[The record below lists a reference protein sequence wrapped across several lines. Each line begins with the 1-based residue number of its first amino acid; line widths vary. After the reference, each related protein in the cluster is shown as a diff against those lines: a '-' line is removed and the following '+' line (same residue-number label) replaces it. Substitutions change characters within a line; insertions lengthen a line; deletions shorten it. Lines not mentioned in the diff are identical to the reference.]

1 MRQNNADW
9 ICAVPYGYYM
19 IDSKNM
25 TYEVDEAC
33 AEVVRR
39 IFEMYNGGMGYKKI
53 ANTLTDEKIPT
64 PRMVEIERKRKMAE
78 LNKKRLILSLRLRLF
93 GLYRPSAEFCKT
105 IFISAHFASENI
117 HASELTD
124 PIKGS
129 TLRKT

>member
-53 ANTLTDEKIPT
+53 ANTLTDEKFQPL
-64 PRMVEIERKRKMAE
+64 EWLKS
-78 LNKKRLILSLRLRLF
+78 N
-93 GLYRPSAEFCKT
+93 
-105 IFISAHFASENI
+105 ASVRWRN
-117 HASELTD
+117 
-124 PIKGS
+124 
-129 TLRKT
+129 

>member
-39 IFEMYNGGMGYKKI
+39 ILKCITAEWD
-53 ANTLTDEKIPT
+53 T
-64 PRMVEIERKRKMAE
+64 RK
-78 LNKKRLILSLRLRLF
+78 
-93 GLYRPSAEFCKT
+93 
-105 IFISAHFASENI
+105 
-117 HASELTD
+117 
-124 PIKGS
+124 
-129 TLRKT
+129 